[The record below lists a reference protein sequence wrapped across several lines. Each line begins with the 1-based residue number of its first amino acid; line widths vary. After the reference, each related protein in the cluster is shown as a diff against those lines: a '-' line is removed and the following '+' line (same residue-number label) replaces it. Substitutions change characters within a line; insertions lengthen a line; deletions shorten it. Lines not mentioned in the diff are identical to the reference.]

1 MSCSTV
7 SAARASLK
15 TIRVQDAVGSVLC
28 HDITRIV
35 PGESKGPVFRKGHV
49 IAEEDIPVLLEVGKE
64 HLYVY
69 EALPGFV
76 HEDDAARRI
85 VNAAMGDNLVF
96 SAPKEGRINA
106 LADCDG
112 LRVVDVERLLEVNS
126 LEQISFATMHTM
138 TPVRKGQAVAGEAMK
153 TEDMYGKAAQPAGLC
168 GSSSL
173 GAGIQ
178 LGAQAGQEIHA
189 AMREK
194 QLEHAH
200 TPKKPVDFLQRV
212 LADEQPSEQESLDA
226 LFPLQSTLTEDQVAQ
241 AHEAVKT
248 LANPRPL
255 PVVTEEQK
263 ETPAGQTYAAARKI
277 HEERVAAVMESL
289 NNHVV
294 YHAPTLPEDVTTW
307 AENQWSEAGGSGTP
321 PGIVDGKLSE
331 AGLYKLL
338 SQMRVGNPNWFA
350 QVATATDTGLLR
362 ELVIMQ
368 AFQMELTRKN
378 TDLLDR
384 LTVIASLDFLTRMEG
399 TTGKEMDDLYTRMV
413 GAQQ

>member
-1 MSCSTV
+1 MC
-7 SAARASLK
+7 
-15 TIRVQDAVGSVLC
+15 IRDS
-28 HDITRIV
+28 
-35 PGESKGPVFRKGHV
+35 
-49 IAEEDIPVLLEVGKE
+49 
-64 HLYVY
+64 
-69 EALPGFV
+69 
-76 HEDDAARRI
+76 
-85 VNAAMGDNLVF
+85 
-96 SAPKEGRINA
+96 
-106 LADCDG
+106 
-112 LRVVDVERLLEVNS
+112 
-126 LEQISFATMHTM
+126 
-138 TPVRKGQAVAGEAMK
+138 
-153 TEDMYGKAAQPAGLC
+153 GKAAQPAGLC

-200 TPKKPVDFLQRV
+200 TPKKPVEFLQRV
-212 LADEQPSEQESLDA
+212 LAEDQPTEKETLAA
-226 LFPLQSTLTEDQVAQ
+226 LFPLQTTLTEDQVAQ

-289 NNHVV
+289 NQHVV
-294 YHAPTLPEDVTTW
+294 YHAPTLPDDVTAW

-321 PGIVDGKLSE
+321 PGLVDGKLSE

-338 SQMRVGNPNWFA
+338 SQMRTGNPNWFV
-350 QVATATDTGLLR
+350 QVASATDAGLLR

-368 AFQMELTRKN
+368 AFQLELTRKN

-384 LTVIASLDFLTRMEG
+384 LTFIASLDYLTRMEG